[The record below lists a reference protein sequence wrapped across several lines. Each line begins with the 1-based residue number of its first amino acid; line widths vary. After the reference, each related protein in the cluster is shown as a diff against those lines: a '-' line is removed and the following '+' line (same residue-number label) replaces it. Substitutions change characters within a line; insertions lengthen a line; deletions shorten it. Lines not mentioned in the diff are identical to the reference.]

1 MAESMAENSGG
12 YITKHGTKKFCEE
25 LKKVSKCADADTIQ
39 DGLVELCSRV
49 VHGDEMEKLMCEVV
63 EHTCMNLEN
72 RLRRAGMRPGLV
84 ALVGLVRSKMVD
96 AHLVDLQKAMEGLK
110 QMDGR

>member
-1 MAESMAENSGG
+1 
-12 YITKHGTKKFCEE
+12 
-25 LKKVSKCADADTIQ
+25 
-39 DGLVELCSRV
+39 
-49 VHGDEMEKLMCEVV
+49 MEKLMCEVV

-84 ALVGLVRSKMVD
+84 GLVRSKMVD

-110 QMDGR
+110 QMDGRTVKASGLPGLEKTVIEFAAGIVGEKIVGDDGVMDPEILQMML